1 MFGDVVER
9 KDAFLDCIEN
19 KICIFPKGSMVFVKK
34 SRCFHLSFY
43 CKMDLEKVFG
53 KLLEREEASFDHEKH
68 GLKTNSQNLYYSK
81 GVSPWFFKK
90 SEPYFIF
97 CFNGKWIRKK

>member
-1 MFGDVVER
+1 MDQWKVFGDVLER
-9 KDAFLDCIEN
+9 KDAFLDYIN
-19 KICIFPKGSMVFVKK
+19 FHLKRLKICIFPEGSMVFVKK

-68 GLKTNSQNLYYSK
+68 GLKKNS
-81 GVSPWFFKK
+81 
-90 SEPYFIF
+90 
-97 CFNGKWIRKK
+97 